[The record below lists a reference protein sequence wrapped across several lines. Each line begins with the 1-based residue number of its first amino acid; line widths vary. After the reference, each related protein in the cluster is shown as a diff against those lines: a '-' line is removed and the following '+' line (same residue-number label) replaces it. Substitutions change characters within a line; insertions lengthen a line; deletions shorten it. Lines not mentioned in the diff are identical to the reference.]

1 MEENKFQYITPL
13 GRNNTL
19 IGYSYLRSGDKCCIS
34 NTIVR
39 DHISKYKNHAYKSKF
54 HSDGSCFKRQQES
67 FSVPQWGSHKIIK
80 TKETISPNRRS
91 TGENALSGLF
101 RYLKE
106 MKKAIRDWTKITAQL
121 AIHFEGRLNLKFQ

>member
-1 MEENKFQYITPL
+1 MKENEFQYITLL

-19 IGYSYLRSGDKCCIS
+19 IDHSYLRSGDKCCIS

-80 TKETISPNRRS
+80 TKETISP
-91 TGENALSGLF
+91 TDAAPEKML
-101 RYLKE
+101 YLAYLDIL
-106 MKKAIRDWTKITAQL
+106 KK
-121 AIHFEGRLNLKFQ
+121 